1 MRMMFASGCRSEIF
15 CARASRSFDL
25 PDLRTPVMTL
35 MSGVSASSNISER
48 YAVRSISF
56 TGILLNNV
64 RCVYSPKLNYIPF
77 WGFVYSTIACNDENS
92 VWMAAANA

>member
-56 TGILLNNV
+56 TGILLDNV
-64 RCVYSPKLNYIPF
+64 RCVYSPKLNYMPF
-77 WGFVYSTIACNDENS
+77 WGFAYSPTACNDENS